1 MSYNPVG
8 ENDNG
13 HIISQVFL
21 IDFEHNQNTLA
32 MKSLLYATDY
42 SENSVPALKFAWKL
56 SQKLNIPLYVLHV
69 FDIAATFIST
79 VSIAY
84 VRLEETSFKKHAE
97 LLREFCLE
105 HLGVEPDK
113 KILIPVVAEGSI
125 PANTILEKAE
135 SFEAGMI
142 FAGKTGS
149 TLMKDLL
156 IGSTATGLIEKSPL
170 PVMLLPA
177 SFTSGDIKTIVYAT
191 AFEQADIFA
200 IRDIAQWASL
210 FEATIKVFHVST
222 KAEYA
227 GRDQMEWFKEM
238 LFQKVKYKPIT
249 FELRFAEDIF
259 SSMTG
264 YLVEE
269 KADLLAMLE
278 REGHQLFTGLWHRD
292 LVKRMKG
299 EMDIPLLSMPK
310 SEVPS
315 PGFT

>member
-1 MSYNPVG
+1 
-8 ENDNG
+8 
-13 HIISQVFL
+13 
-21 IDFEHNQNTLA
+21 

-42 SENSVPALKFAWKL
+42 SENSVPAFKFAWKL
-56 SQKLNIPLYVLHV
+56 SQKLSIPLYVLHV
-69 FDIAATFIST
+69 FDITATFIST

-84 VRLEETSFKKHAE
+84 VRMEEASFKKHAE
-97 LLREFCLE
+97 LLREFSLD

-113 KILIPVVAEGSI
+113 KKLITVVAEGSI

-135 SFEAGMI
+135 SLEAGMI
-142 FAGKTGS
+142 IAGKTGS
-149 TLMKDLL
+149 TLIKDLL

-170 PVMLLPA
+170 PVMLFPA

-200 IRDIAQWASL
+200 IRDIASWASL
-210 FEATIKVFHVST
+210 FDVTLKVFHVST
-222 KAEYA
+222 QAEYA
-227 GRDQMEWFKEM
+227 GEDQLEWFKEM
-238 LFQKVKYKPIT
+238 LFQKVAYKPIA

-259 SSMTG
+259 STLAD
-264 YLVEE
+264 YLIEE

-278 REGHQLFTGLWHRD
+278 REGQQMFTGLWHRD

-310 SEVPS
+310 SKVPS
-315 PGFT
+315 PEVP